1 MPIDTTIQPCLHCG
15 SRTATHHRDCPR
27 PLDRVLDSDPFRH
40 EQQLRDEA
48 YEAQLNS
55 YAQLRISPPPPNVAT
70 WRITGFGEDDERAE
84 RVPEPP
90 EPTRDGS
97 LFGLDRSTDQHR
109 LAGQRLGAP
118 ATVVDSARILRE
130 LYPPEAIP
138 QAVYAAPPSPA
149 FRAGRQTGRNSLA
162 DVWTREVEGLYQAQ
176 RRALENELLYG
187 SPQGIRRAFDAIP
200 TDPSM
205 RIDSLTPPLSLIH
218 ISEPT
223 RPY

>member
-27 PLDRVLDSDPFRH
+27 PLDRVLGDER
-40 EQQLRDEA
+40 LRDEA
-48 YEAQLNS
+48 YEAQLNA
-55 YAQLRISPPPPNVAT
+55 YAQLRISTPPPNVAQ
-70 WRITGFGEDDERAE
+70 WRITGFGEDGQLAE
-84 RVPEPP
+84 SVEASPEPP
-90 EPTRDGS
+90 EHPHDGS

-109 LAGQRLGAP
+109 LAGQRLGPP

-130 LYPPEAIP
+130 LYPPEAI
-138 QAVYAAPPSPA
+138 
-149 FRAGRQTGRNSLA
+149 SLA

-187 SPQGIRRAFDAIP
+187 SPQGISRALDAIP

-205 RIDSLTPPLSLIH
+205 RIDSLTPPHMIARTEAAMLRKMH
-218 ISEPT
+218 G
-223 RPY
+223 R